1 MNTTLSRVLASVE
14 ASSDISYHYVV
25 IEYHWHQWWYRSIIQ
40 HRGVLK
46 NIVTPCGA
54 WGYPVERGG
63 ALWSGGCPV
72 KRGGA
77 LWSVGCPGGG
87 GGGCPVKR
95 GGAPWSSTDSD
106 NL

>member
-1 MNTTLSRVLASVE
+1 MNTTCTLSRVLASVE

-40 HRGVLK
+40 HRGVLR
-46 NIVTPCGA
+46 NIVTSCGA

-63 ALWSGGCPV
+63 VPCGVGGCPV
-72 KRGGA
+72 MRGGA
-77 LWSVGCPGGG
+77 LWS
-87 GGGCPVKR
+87 
-95 GGAPWSSTDSD
+95 STDSA